1 METVLK
7 YIKKFAGYIVCAILI
22 IIILMMYKREHT
34 EKERYKA
41 NQTALLSDVAFYK
54 TENERNVASVR
65 ALTLTKQEIEDYN
78 KTLTD
83 RCEELQISV
92 RRLISANLT
101 NLSTDYHLV
110 GALRDS
116 LVIRYDTIDTL
127 RCMDYDDT
135 YLSFV
140 ACVDTAGM
148 YVADIQSRDT
158 VTAIVHRIPRRFLF
172 FKFGTKEVRQE
183 VHCANPHTK
192 IITTEYI
199 EKK

>member
-7 YIKKFAGYIVCAILI
+7 YIKKIGGYIVCAILI

-65 ALTLTKQEIEDYN
+65 ALTLTKSEIETYN
-78 KTLTD
+78 KNLAE
-83 RCEELQISV
+83 RCDELEISL
-92 RRLISANLT
+92 RRLISANIT
-101 NLSTDYHLV
+101 NMQTDYHLV
-110 GALRDS
+110 GEMRDS
-116 LVIRYDTIDTL
+116 LVLRYNTIDTL
-127 RCMDYDDT
+127 RCMDYDDS
-135 YLSFV
+135 YLTFS
-140 ACVDTAGM
+140 ACVDSAGM
-148 YVADIQSRDT
+148 YVADIVSRDT

-183 VHCANPHTK
+183 VYCANPRTQ
-192 IITTEYI
+192 IITTQYI

>member
-1 METVLK
+1 MKDILQKILVPIIFVL
-7 YIKKFAGYIVCAILI
+7 A
-22 IIILMMYKREHT
+22 IILAFLMFLREHN

-41 NQTALLSDVAFYK
+41 NQTALLSDVAYYK

-65 ALTLTKQEIEDYN
+65 ALTLTKNEIETYN
-78 KTLTD
+78 KNLAE
-83 RCEELQISV
+83 RCDELEISL
-92 RRLISANLT
+92 RRLISANIT
-101 NLSTDYHLV
+101 NMQTDYHLV
-110 GALRDS
+110 GELRDS

-158 VTAIVHRIPRRFLF
+158 VTAIVHRIPHRFLF

>member
-1 METVLK
+1 MK
-7 YIKKFAGYIVCAILI
+7 DFIKKYLGYILCAIVLV
-22 IIILMMYKREHT
+22 LAWLLFSQERA

-65 ALTLTKQEIEDYN
+65 ALTLTKNEIETYN
-78 KTLTD
+78 KNLAE
-83 RCEELQISV
+83 RCDELEISL
-92 RRLISANLT
+92 RRLISANIT
-101 NLSTDYHLV
+101 NMQTDYHLV
-110 GALRDS
+110 GELRDS
-116 LVIRYDTIDTL
+116 LVLRYNTIDTL
-127 RCMDYDDT
+127 RCMDYDDS
-135 YLSFV
+135 YLTFS
-140 ACVDTAGM
+140 ACVDSAGM
-148 YVADIQSRDT
+148 YVADIVSRDT

>member
-1 METVLK
+1 MK
-7 YIKKFAGYIVCAILI
+7 DFIKKYLGYILCAIVLVLAW
-22 IIILMMYKREHT
+22 LMFSQERA

-41 NQTALLSDVAFYK
+41 NQTALLSDVAYYK

-65 ALTLTKQEIEDYN
+65 ALTLTKSEIETYN
-78 KTLTD
+78 KNLAE
-83 RCEELQISV
+83 RCDELEISL
-92 RRLISANLT
+92 RRLISANIT
-101 NLSTDYHLV
+101 NMQTDYHLV
-110 GALRDS
+110 GELRDS

-148 YVADIQSRDT
+148 YVADIISRDT

>member
-1 METVLK
+1 MK
-7 YIKKFAGYIVCAILI
+7 DFIKKYLGYILCAIVLV
-22 IIILMMYKREHT
+22 LAWLLFSQERA

-41 NQTALLSDVAFYK
+41 NQTALLSDVAYYK

-65 ALTLTKQEIEDYN
+65 ALTLTKSEIETYN
-78 KTLTD
+78 KNLAE
-83 RCEELQISV
+83 RCDELEISL
-92 RRLISANLT
+92 RRLISANIT
-101 NLSTDYHLV
+101 NMQTDYHLV
-110 GALRDS
+110 GELRDS
-116 LVIRYDTIDTL
+116 LVLRYNTIDTL
-127 RCMDYDDT
+127 RCMDYDDS
-135 YLSFV
+135 YLTFS
-140 ACVDTAGM
+140 ACVDSAGM
-148 YVADIQSRDT
+148 YVADIVSRDT